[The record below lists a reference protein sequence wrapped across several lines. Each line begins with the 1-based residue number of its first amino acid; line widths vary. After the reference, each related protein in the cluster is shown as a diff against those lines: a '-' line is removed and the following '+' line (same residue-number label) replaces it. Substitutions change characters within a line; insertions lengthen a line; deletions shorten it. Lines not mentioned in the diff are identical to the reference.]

1 LLYNLGK
8 PKSMNKRNIEVLVL
22 SDIHLGTYGCH
33 ATELVNYL
41 RSIQPKVLI
50 LNGDII
56 DIWQFR
62 KHYFPASH
70 MQVIKEIFSLMSKG
84 TQVIYI
90 TGNHD
95 ESMRRYSGLHMGNL
109 QLADKYVMNI
119 DGKKTWIFHGD
130 VFDATTKGS
139 AKIIAKLGGHG
150 YDLLILVNRAI
161 NWLLH
166 LVGREKMSL
175 SKKVKNGV
183 KKAVSWIGDF
193 EQTAAELAIEK
204 DYQYVV
210 CGHIHQPQIRTVK
223 TDKGSVIYMNSGD
236 WIENLTSLEYNNGEW
251 EIYQYN
257 EKEMAIP
264 KADIKVFKEEN
275 RIPILNI
282 ITDEVAVLFNSLSAI
297 QR

>member
-1 LLYNLGK
+1 
-8 PKSMNKRNIEVLVL
+8 MNKRNIEVLVL

-161 NWLLH
+161 NWLL
-166 LVGREKMSL
+166 LFFGREKMSL

>member
-1 LLYNLGK
+1 
-8 PKSMNKRNIEVLVL
+8 MNKRNIEVLVL

-161 NWLLH
+161 NWVLH
-166 LVGREKMSL
+166 SFGREKMSL